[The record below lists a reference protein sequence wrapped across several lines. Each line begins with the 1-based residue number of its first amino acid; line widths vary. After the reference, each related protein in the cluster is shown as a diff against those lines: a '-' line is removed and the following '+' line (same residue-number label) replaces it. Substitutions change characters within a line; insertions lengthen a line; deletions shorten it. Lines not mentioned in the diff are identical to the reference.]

1 MYAPLV
7 IFAYKRAD
15 KLEKCLSALEKNHE
29 VIETKLYIF
38 CDGPKKESDIVDV
51 QKVREL
57 VHEYSYISKFKE
69 VNIVESEE
77 NKGLANSIIGG
88 VTEVIKKYGK
98 IIVLED
104 DIIVK
109 PNFLKYM
116 NDALDYYE
124 NYQQYGSISAYT
136 LPLKKLKK
144 YDKDVYVIRKG
155 ECWGW
160 ATWENRWINVD
171 WQLEDYVSYLKD
183 KKKRKEFEKLQNGI
197 DKMLIAQMEGR
208 IDSWAVRWCYHLFKK
223 GLLTVYPTV
232 SKVMNIGMDGS
243 GTHFTEKKCVN
254 YNSEISKKESKDSW
268 LFEALDVDFELERKV
283 AVFERNE
290 DIKEKLKSIVTCRR

>member
-15 KLEKCLSALEKNHE
+15 KLEKCLCALEKNHE
-29 VIETKLYIF
+29 VIDTKLYIF

-51 QKVREL
+51 QKVRKL
-57 VHEYSYISKFKE
+57 VHEYSCISKFKKVE
-69 VNIVESEE
+69 IVESDQ
-77 NKGLANSIIGG
+77 NKGLAKSIIGG

-116 NDALDYYE
+116 NGALDYYE

-136 LPLKKLKK
+136 LPLKKLER
-144 YDKDVYVIRKG
+144 YDKDVYIIRKG

-160 ATWENRWINVD
+160 ATWENRWVNVD
-171 WQLEDYVSYLKD
+171 WQVGDYVSYLND

-197 DKMLIAQMEGR
+197 DKMLVAQMEGK
-208 IDSWAVRWCYHLFKK
+208 IDSWAVRWCYHLFKN
-223 GLLTVYPTV
+223 GLLTVYPTE

-243 GTHFTEKKCVN
+243 GTHFTDKKNIDYGKKLDEKEQK
-254 YNSEISKKESKDSW
+254 YSW
-268 LFEALDVDFELERKV
+268 TYEALDVDFELERKV

-290 DIKEKLKSIVTCRR
+290 DIKVKLKNIFC